1 MSGLNSAGKNG
12 WCFAGSYRVGMQ
24 GWCTGVVQERFSA
37 ERQMEGS
44 SYKKELS
51 SVEEGTGGYL

>member
-1 MSGLNSAGKNG
+1 
-12 WCFAGSYRVGMQ
+12 MQ
-24 GWCTGVVQERFSA
+24 GWCTGVVQEQFSA

-51 SVEEGTGGYL
+51 SIEEGTAGYP